1 MGYIA
6 KIKCEKCK
14 LDETYRLGQG
24 RKELGVERVVGYCD
38 SCQKYDM
45 YEISYEFKEGGE
57 IIESMNS
64 CSCGNKPVIVLNYS
78 IHNKCQGKIPCRKCG
93 GEITVTTIGDYD

>member
-45 YEISYEFKEGGE
+45 YEISYEFKDNGE
-57 IIESMNS
+57 ITESMNS
-64 CSCGNKPVIVLNYS
+64 CSCGNKPVIVLNNS
-78 IHNKCQGKIPCRKCG
+78 IYDKCGGKIPCRKCG
-93 GEITVTTIGDYD
+93 GEITVTTTSIYD